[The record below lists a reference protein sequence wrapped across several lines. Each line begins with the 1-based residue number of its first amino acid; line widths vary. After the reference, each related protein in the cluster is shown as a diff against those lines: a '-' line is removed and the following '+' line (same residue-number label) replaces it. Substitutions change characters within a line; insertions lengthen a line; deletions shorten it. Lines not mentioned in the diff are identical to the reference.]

1 MTRVDEEVAY
11 HDRYL
16 VVEPNLDESAWR
28 LNGRLPGF
36 AGRIVTDALAVKSD
50 TFPTQPDTVSR
61 AARRADALWAI
72 SLDSLT
78 GSDGTTIEDP
88 TGATITEPAP
98 VLTVFIDATNGQAGV
113 VVVAAG
119 PRVGEAAI
127 EAILCDGIIEVTA
140 RTQDGTPLA
149 VGRRRRVIPP
159 QLRRFILDRVGA
171 ACTIAGCTS
180 RYRLH
185 VHHIV
190 RWVDGG
196 RSDPENLTTV
206 CWFHHQVVIHGHGS
220 HIDPDSPPQHH
231 QLLHPPSTAPPGSN
245 TPKPKD
251 RSPPKPPKTKHTSRP
266 GHSHPHGVGRR
277 GPTARPG
284 TDGAPG
290 ATITKMR
297 PAARYPDGTSGRRR
311 ASRSP
316 NHKDEARRVP
326 DRRSG
331 AERPLGAT
339 TTTMRPPPG
348 ARP

>member
-1 MTRVDEEVAY
+1 M
-11 HDRYL
+11 
-16 VVEPNLDESAWR
+16 
-28 LNGRLPGF
+28 GRLAGF
-36 AGRIVTDALAVKSD
+36 AGRIVTDALAVKAD

-98 VLTVFIDATNGQAGV
+98 LLTVFIDATDAAASNGHAG

-127 EAILCDGIIEVTA
+127 EAILCNGVVEVTA
-140 RTQDGTPLA
+140 RTKDGTPLA

-159 QLRRFILDRVGA
+159 QLRRFILDRDGA

-190 RWVDGG
+190 QWIDGG

-206 CWFHHQVVIHGHGS
+206 CWYHHHIVIHGHGFR
-220 HIDPDSPPQHH
+220 IDPGSPPQRR
-231 QLLHPPSTAPPGSN
+231 QLIHPPIHGPPWLEHA
-245 TPKPKD
+245 
-251 RSPPKPPKTKHTSRP
+251 R
-266 GHSHPHGVGRR
+266 RR
-277 GPTARPG
+277 GMVISEQPISQIAVQQ
-284 TDGAPG
+284 
-290 ATITKMR
+290 I
-297 PAARYPDGTSGRRR
+297 S
-311 ASRSP
+311 
-316 NHKDEARRVP
+316 
-326 DRRSG
+326 
-331 AERPLGAT
+331 
-339 TTTMRPPPG
+339 
-348 ARP
+348 